1 MLNGGPDF
9 KNTVKLFQFLCCNI
23 FWSQGDSLRSVLHW
37 LSLPLLGI
45 LLSNL
50 GNAGIPVPRPCLLH
64 PVRLFFLLGFYPCC
78 METMSALWE
87 KARGTHLV
95 HVLSS
100 FRSHSHWVLPNFVPL
115 NSCLLSMFFQLLWL
129 LSVCKL
135 VQWKLLEINS

>member
-1 MLNGGPDF
+1 MVLILKILSNCFNFFVVTFSGVKEIVWGVYYTDF
-9 KNTVKLFQFLCCNI
+9 LF
-23 FWSQGDSLRSVLHW
+23 
-37 LSLPLLGI
+37 PLLGI

-50 GNAGIPVPRPCLLH
+50 GNADIPVPRPCLLH

-78 METMSALWE
+78 METTSALWE